1 MSYTHTFAQR
11 FLPSFEVHCQSANEV
26 VATKAKPKKV
36 RRRRQVGE
44 GPLMKV

>member
-11 FLPSFEVHCQSANEV
+11 FLPFLEVHCQSANEV
-26 VATKAKPKKV
+26 VAAKAKPKKV

-44 GPLMKV
+44 GPLVKV

>member
-11 FLPSFEVHCQSANEV
+11 FLLSFEVHCQSANEV
-26 VATKAKPKKV
+26 VATNAKPKKV